1 MAKRNNRRGFLSRIW
16 DAITATPVQSQPKPR
31 SGREVKS
38 EPAEYRFNAPPT
50 TQYVPTSSAQNE
62 QLANKLIRQY
72 QRIGNPKYRGR
83 VDENTVRK
91 NVEKM
96 TPEIRQY
103 ALAMSDDTLQ
113 YEAMMGNITDDDGNN
128 LFWYH

>member
-1 MAKRNNRRGFLSRIW
+1 MAKRNSRRGFLSRIW
-16 DAITATPVQSQPKPR
+16 DAITATRVQSEPQRQQKSSREAAPGNRYSSPVR
-31 SGREVKS
+31 SE
-38 EPAEYRFNAPPT
+38 
-50 TQYVPTSSAQNE
+50 YVPTTSTQNE

-72 QRIGNPKYRGR
+72 ERIGNPRYRGR
-83 VDENTVRK
+83 VDHNTVRK

-96 TPEIRQY
+96 SPEVRRY
-103 ALAMSDDTLQ
+103 AIAMSDDTLQ

>member
-1 MAKRNNRRGFLSRIW
+1 MAKRNNRKGFLSRIW
-16 DAITATPVQSQPKPR
+16 DALTVQKVESPPPIQRPT
-31 SGREVKS
+31 REVQQPTFRQAPIRS
-38 EPAEYRFNAPPT
+38 EYT
-50 TQYVPTSSAQNE
+50 PTSSTQNE

-72 QRIGNPKYRGR
+72 ERIGNPKYRGR
-83 VDENTVRK
+83 VDHNTVRK

-96 TPEIRQY
+96 SPDVKRMAI
-103 ALAMSDDTLQ
+103 AMSDDHLQ

>member
-1 MAKRNNRRGFLSRIW
+1 MAKRNNRKGFLSRIW
-16 DAITATPVQSQPKPR
+16 DALTVSAEPSKPQPRQS
-31 SGREVKS
+31 REVQQ
-38 EPAEYRFNAPPT
+38 PVFRQAPINSD
-50 TQYVPTSSAQNE
+50 YVPTSSAQNE

-72 QRIGNPKYRGR
+72 ERIGNPKYRGR
-83 VDENTVRK
+83 VDHNTVRK

-96 TPEIRQY
+96 SPEVRRMAI
-103 ALAMSDDTLQ
+103 AMSDDHLQ

>member
-1 MAKRNNRRGFLSRIW
+1 MAKRNNRKGFLSRIW
-16 DAITATPVQSQPKPR
+16 DALTVTTEPSKPQNR
-31 SGREVKS
+31 QNREVQQPVS
-38 EPAEYRFNAPPT
+38 RPAPIREYS
-50 TQYVPTSSAQNE
+50 PTSSTSNE

-72 QRIGNPKYRGR
+72 ERIGNPKYRGR
-83 VDENTVRK
+83 VDHNTVRK

-96 TPEIRQY
+96 SPEIRRY